1 MVVISITE
9 ILIKANEVVFIML
22 VVLPLSMAV
31 LQQYMPALES
41 GQQHIYFNRD
51 DVIER
56 YFRLGLQQW
65 EILAFLMLQH
75 GIQLSLR
82 QLKRILSRRGLRR
95 RNNTSDMED
104 VLQAIETELNESG
117 SIVGYRGMWQRLIN
131 DHNLVTDKETV
142 RRILKIVD
150 PAEVELRSRHRLRRR
165 QYRGKGP
172 NFIWHVDGYDKLKPF
187 GFCVHGCIDG

>member
-1 MVVISITE
+1 MSISE
-9 ILIKANEVVFIML
+9 MLVKANEVVFIII
-22 VVLPLSMAV
+22 VLLSLSMAV
-31 LQQYMPALES
+31 FQQYMPALQS
-41 GQQHIYFNRD
+41 GQQHISFKFD
-51 DVIER
+51 DLIER

-104 VLQAIETELNESG
+104 VFKAIETELNGSG
-117 SIVGYRGMWQRLIN
+117 SIAGYRGMWQRLI
-131 DHNLVTDKETV
+131 HEYNLVIV
-142 RRILKIVD
+142 RRILKILD
-150 PAEVELRSRHRLRRR
+150 PAGVELRSRHRLRRR

-172 NFIWHVDGYDKLKPF
+172 NFIWHEKIFLIRYQDA
-187 GFCVHGCIDG
+187 